1 MQSSMNYI
9 VNDMRPISSLNGDG
23 LNSLLSKM
31 TFIGAKYGEMT
42 EKELAASG
50 LIPSRQKV
58 NHSVELI
65 VIAFHFMT
73 KEIYSKHYLND
84 FHR

>member
-1 MQSSMNYI
+1 MNYI

-23 LNSLLSKM
+23 LNSLLSGM
-31 TFIGAKYGEMT
+31 TFIGAKYGGMD

-58 NHSVELI
+58 NHLVDLI
-65 VIAFHFMT
+65 VIEFYFMT
-73 KEIYSKHYLND
+73 KEIYSKHYLNN